1 MTWAYDSQLRD
12 LAHSTVVDGSI
23 RCLNELQNVHVT
35 VMTSKSNFS
44 EGLYLLVLSATIK
57 HIMIIKS
64 RGGVSMSMRRG
75 LAGMLFGF
83 IFLAMLVS
91 NTQAQMCGGIGG
103 GMPGSGMMGGMGHQD
118 MGMMHGMGGMM
129 GCGMMMNDDHPMWKH
144 LMGLGLDDKQ
154 KDSLKALR
162 SKTMKDVTKKM
173 ADKKIAGIELRD
185 LLDKDPVDMKAVEA
199 SVKKSESLRTEI
211 LLAHI
216 KAHEEMKSILT
227 PDQRKKMKEMMEGG
241 TGAGCGM
248 MGGNAPQMPMHEH
261 MH

>member
-1 MTWAYDSQLRD
+1 MKKVLVGMIVGLWL
-12 LAHSTVVDGSI
+12 LTV
-23 RCLNELQNVHVT
+23 
-35 VMTSKSNFS
+35 
-44 EGLYLLVLSATIK
+44 ATPY
-57 HIMIIKS
+57 S
-64 RGGVSMSMRRG
+64 
-75 LAGMLFGF
+75 F
-83 IFLAMLVS
+83 
-91 NTQAQMCGGIGG
+91 AQMCNPGGVPERAFHGDR
-103 GMPGSGMMGGMGHQD
+103 MYMWSP
-118 MGMMHGMGGMM
+118 MMHGGMKQA
-129 GCGMMMNDDHPMWKH
+129 GHHHFWK
-144 LMGLGLDDKQ
+144 LLAGLGLDDKQ